1 MRIII
6 TINYITKSK
15 LNQNI
20 AHSPA
25 DGILSQEVAWAVF
38 LPPDDFCRVSG
49 GATAE

>member
-6 TINYITKSK
+6 TINYIAKSK

-49 GATAE
+49 GALAE